1 MLGSYWLFISGL
13 IFVLSLLLHQVPLL
27 LVALL
32 LFLVGGVARLWD
44 RYCLVRVE
52 YQRRLSA
59 RRVFC
64 GEEVQLEIEITNKKP
79 LPLPWIQ
86 INDEIPDGVTLLK
99 GKTSPSH
106 LMNRVILSNLL
117 SLSWYHKVKRRYP
130 ISCRQRGF
138 FTFGPALMRSG
149 DIFGFFTR
157 EEQVKPIDN
166 LIVYPKIVPLEK
178 LGIPSTQPLGDI
190 RTRNYL
196 FQDPVL
202 TMGIRE
208 YHAGDSLRR
217 IHWKTTARLGQL
229 QTKVFEPTTTVDMGI
244 FLDVRTVKPPFWG
257 SVPELLELAVIVAAS
272 MTKHALDQG
281 FRVGLYVNQNNT
293 SSDGLV
299 RIPPSQ
305 HGDQL
310 QHILEALAQVYSTE
324 TIPISRLIL
333 NESRNLP
340 WGSTIVVVSAMPSNA
355 LLEALFQM
363 KRVGRKAA
371 LILVGNA
378 ASGVSIDGL
387 MVYHV
392 PDDIMWQDLETLSIS
407 GRGN

>member
-1 MLGSYWLFISGL
+1 LLGSYWLFISGL